1 MTIDPGIKLLIVDD
15 LPENLLALEAS
26 IRDDGY
32 SIHQASSGEEALAL
46 LLEHEFALAILDVQ
60 MPGMNGFELAELI
73 RGMARTRHLPIVFV
87 SAAGKEL
94 DYAFK
99 GYENGAVD
107 FLYKPL
113 DAYTVKSK
121 VQVFVDLY
129 RQRTELRR
137 QLVALEESRRLQ
149 QALVAELQTAQID
162 LKRALQMRDEF
173 MSMVVHE
180 LRTPLSV
187 LAMEVRVRQHQ
198 VAAENAAFF
207 APENLSKMFE
217 RDQRQVRSLTR
228 LIDDMLDVS
237 QIQHGK
243 LSIRRGKCDLTAML
257 KRVVGEVQG
266 QRSDV
271 PITLEADCVG
281 LVGEWDEF
289 RLEQVVV
296 NLLTN
301 ALRYGSGKPIRVELS
316 RLPGAA
322 AIRVSDRGVGIAPE
336 DRGRIFEQFVR
347 VGDRLRAPGLG
358 LGLYITRQLVEAHG
372 GTISVES
379 TLGEGS
385 TFTVALPITSAD
397 PAGTAST
404 PARAAG

>member
-15 LPENLLALEAS
+15 LPENLMALEAS
-26 IRDDGY
+26 IRDEAW
-32 SIHQASSGEEALAL
+32 SVHQASSGEQALAL

-73 RGMARTRHLPIVFV
+73 RGMARTKHLPIVFV

-113 DAYTVKSK
+113 DAYAVKSK

-137 QLVALEESRRLQ
+137 QLAALEESRRRQ
-149 QALVAELQTAQID
+149 QALVAELQTAQTE
-162 LKRALQMRDEF
+162 LERALRMRDEF

-198 VAAENAAFF
+198 VAAGNTAYFT
-207 APENLSKMFE
+207 PENLSKMFE

-243 LSIRRGKCDLTAML
+243 LSIRRGTCDLGAL
-257 KRVVGEVQG
+257 LRRVVAEVQG

-271 PITLEADCVG
+271 PITLKADGVE
-281 LVGEWDEF
+281 VAGEWDEF

-301 ALRYGSGKPIRVELS
+301 ALRYGAGKPIRVELEQ
-316 RLPGAA
+316 LPGAA
-322 AIRVSDRGVGIAPE
+322 AIRVSDQGVGIAP
-336 DRGRIFEQFVR
+336 DDQARVFERFVR
-347 VGDRLRAPGLG
+347 VGERTRAPGLG

-385 TFTVALPITSAD
+385 TFTVALP
-397 PAGTAST
+397 TANAET
-404 PARAAG
+404 APARQAASAA

>member
-15 LPENLLALEAS
+15 LPENLMALEAS

-87 SAAGKEL
+87 SAAGREL

-113 DAYTVKSK
+113 DAYAVKSK

-137 QLVALEESRRLQ
+137 QLVALEESRRRQ
-149 QALVAELQTAQID
+149 QALVAELQTAQTE
-162 LKRALQMRDEF
+162 LRRALQMRDEF

-198 VAAENAAFF
+198 ISADNGAFF
-207 APENLSKMFE
+207 ATENLSKMFE

-243 LSIRRGKCDLTAML
+243 LSIRRGRCDLTTML
-257 KRVVGEVQG
+257 RRVVAELQG

-271 PITLEADCVG
+271 PITFKAEDAE
-281 LVGEWDEF
+281 LVGDWDEF

-301 ALRYGSGKPIRVELS
+301 ALRYGGGKPIRVELDH
-316 RLPGAA
+316 LPGAA
-322 AIRVSDRGVGIAPE
+322 TIRVSDQGVGIAPD
-336 DRGRIFEQFVR
+336 DRARVFEQFVR
-347 VGDRLRAPGLG
+347 VGDRHRVPGLG
-358 LGLYITRQLVEAHG
+358 LGLYITKQLVEAHS
-372 GTISVES
+372 GTISVDS
-379 TLGEGS
+379 TVGEGS
-385 TFTVALPITSAD
+385 TFTVALPTLSVEAS
-397 PAGTAST
+397 PALQPTAK
-404 PARAAG
+404 AA

>member
-73 RGMARTRHLPIVFV
+73 RGMARTKHLPIVFV

-113 DAYTVKSK
+113 DAYAVKSK

-137 QLVALEESRRLQ
+137 QLVALEESRRRQ
-149 QALVAELQTAQID
+149 QALVSELQTAQID
-162 LKRALQMRDEF
+162 LRRALQMRDEF

-198 VAAENAAFF
+198 IAADNATFF
-207 APENLSKMFE
+207 ATENLSKMFE

-243 LSIRRGKCDLTAML
+243 LSIRRSKCDLTAML
-257 KRVVGEVQG
+257 RRVVAEMQG

-271 PITLEADCVG
+271 AITLKADCAD
-281 LVGEWDEF
+281 LHGEWDEF

-301 ALRYGSGKPIRVELS
+301 ALRYGGGKPVLVELS
-316 RLPGAA
+316 QLPGAA
-322 AIRVSDRGVGIAPE
+322 AIRVSDHGVGIALE
-336 DRGRIFEQFVR
+336 DSTRVFEQFVR
-347 VGDRLRAPGLG
+347 VGDRLRTPGLG
-358 LGLYITRQLVEAHG
+358 LGLYITKQLVEAHG

-385 TFTVALPITSAD
+385 TFTVALPTMTAEAV
-397 PAGTAST
+397 PAIT
-404 PARAAG
+404 PADAA